1 MATLTSGAPLG
12 EVAEILHAASLLG
25 RSAWN
30 REAPSEANL
39 MPGIEEELRRNLLNL
54 FGLLD
59 QRQIPYLLVGGI
71 AMLTYVEGRNT
82 KDVDLVLSVQSLER
96 LPEITV
102 LDRNRDFARCRFSSL
117 RVDVLFT
124 TNPLFELIQQK
135 HATIHRFLESEVRC
149 ATVEGLI
156 VLRLYALPA
165 LYRQG
170 DGQRIGLH
178 ENEIFMLCERYR
190 PSMEPLYAIVQPY
203 VDADEMR
210 ELRSIV
216 TDIEARI
223 QRVDRLKQPPAA
235 P

>member
-1 MATLTSGAPLG
+1 MIGISAVDGRG
-12 EVAEILHAASLLG
+12 MEFKGGGRVVKNVAG
-25 RSAWN
+25 YD
-30 REAPSEANL
+30 
-39 MPGIEEELRRNLLNL
+39 
-54 FGLLD
+54 FCK
-59 QRQIPYLLVGGI
+59 LLVGSLGTLGI
-71 AMLTYVEGRNT
+71 ITQVTLKV
-82 KDVDLVLSVQSLER
+82 KPI
-96 LPEITV
+96 PEITV
-102 LDRNRDFARCRFSSL
+102 LDRNRDIARCTFASL

-124 TNPLFELIQQK
+124 TNPLFELIQRK
-135 HATIHRFLESEVRC
+135 HATIHRFLESDVRC

-156 VLRLYALPA
+156 VLKLYALPT